1 MSKNLRKFVL
11 GGLSV
16 FLVLLIALLVG
27 ISFASDKT
35 SERLITAREE
45 LTRGNKDKAYSIYFS
60 IISNDTSCEEAYRV
74 LAKLAEEKVNYK
86 DSAYFWLMISNLNP
100 LDVDAKRNYFR
111 AMIISGADS
120 ILQLRF
126 ESLADKSFLPDSY
139 IYAVAKSYARSAKRQ
154 NIADLQKYVKSSAY
168 KKMLVGVSYISSR
181 NFASAQAEFKSALA
195 ESKNETERF
204 DSMIGL
210 ASLNLFNGDVQ
221 PAKDILSKINSD
233 DVVIISDLIALQA
246 SIAEW
251 EGNVKTAILK
261 YIEFAK
267 FKRYL
272 VAPIVEGVELASI
285 AKDLDA
291 LAKFKTLFEAKDK
304 MSLELFY
311 YISAH
316 ESFLKG
322 DWKQSREKLSASGY
336 FAQGISG
343 RILELKCISK
353 LGAYAS
359 ASMIASN
366 IAKFANQITESDKIE
381 VVKILCEILNKNRND
396 DSLLDSLLII
406 SPDNPFANL
415 LNMHRKFNKRD
426 FYSAY
431 NSSKIVL
438 EKLGYSESTFN
449 IACASAMALGNYD
462 DVIAIANKKL
472 KSNKADAM
480 TILFSAR
487 AYLAKKDKN
496 NARKFYMQAMKAS
509 QKSVVI
515 GAEVGNFMLDNK
527 FYDDFLATLN
537 LIESSK
543 EKDNKILALLLKSK
557 YAKING
563 KTSEQIELLE
573 NAYKMDDSSDV
584 LLSELITAY
593 ADAKKYRDVLDE
605 TEKFLQKKDSAVLRF
620 RMASLIRNGGKDFCT
635 KSIQLLQKLSQE
647 HSSQS
652 NIFLE
657 LSRSYKKA
665 GMFDEALA
673 SARKAVNLAPTGLSA
688 ITNLGEILAFGNLYE
703 EAIATLE
710 RSLQRQKSTEI
721 ESVLV
726 NVLVEFSKQR
736 DIKIDRRISVL
747 KKASKLH
754 PDNKEISA
762 EISRLEKMLKK

>member
-1 MSKNLRKFVL
+1 MSKNFRKFIL

-16 FLVLLIALLVG
+16 FLVLLIALLVA

-45 LTRGNKDKAYSIYFS
+45 LSRGNKDKAFSIYFS
-60 IISNDTSCEEAYRV
+60 IISTDTSCEEAYRV

-100 LDVDAKRNYFR
+100 LDVEAKRNYFR
-111 AMIISGADS
+111 AMIVSGADS

-126 ESLADKSFLPDSY
+126 ESLSDKSILPDSY
-139 IYAVAKSYARSAKRQ
+139 IYALAKSYARSAKRQ
-154 NIADLQKYVKSSAY
+154 NIASLQKDVKSAVY
-168 KKMLVGVSYISSR
+168 KKLLTGVSYISTR
-181 NFASAQAEFKSALA
+181 NLASAQAEFKSALE
-195 ESKNETERF
+195 ESKTETEKF

-210 ASLNLFNGDVQ
+210 ASVHLLNGKVQ
-221 PAKDILSKINSD
+221 EAKDILSKINSD
-233 DVVIISDLIALQA
+233 DVVIVSDLIALQS

-251 EGNVKTAILK
+251 EGDVKTAISK

-272 VAPIVEGVELASI
+272 VAPIIDGVELASI

-316 ESFLKG
+316 EAFLKG
-322 DWKQSREKLSASGY
+322 DYRQAREKLGASGY

-366 IAKFANQITESDKIE
+366 VAKFANQIADSDKIE
-381 VVKILCEILNKNRND
+381 IVKILCEILNKNRND

-449 IACASAMALGNYD
+449 IACASAMVLGNYD

-472 KSNKADAM
+472 KSNQADAM
-480 TILFSAR
+480 ALVFSAR

-496 NARKFYMQAMKAS
+496 NARKFYMNGLKALP
-509 QKSVVI
+509 KSVELN
-515 GAEVGNFMLDNK
+515 AEVGNFMLDNK
-527 FYDDFLATLN
+527 FYDDFFATLN
-537 LIESSK
+537 SMESSK
-543 EKDNKILALLLKSK
+543 EKDNQILALLLKAK

-563 KTSEQIELLE
+563 KTAEQIKLLE
-573 NAYKMDDSSDV
+573 IAYKMDEASDV

-593 ADAKKYRDVLDE
+593 AQSEKYKEIVDI
-605 TEKFLQKKDSAVLRF
+605 TEKFLQKKDSPVLRF
-620 RMASLIRNGGKDFCT
+620 RMASLIRNGGKDYIE
-635 KSIQLLQKLSQE
+635 KSIEILQKLSQE

-657 LSRSYKKA
+657 LSRSYKKSE
-665 GMFDEALA
+665 MLDEALA
-673 SARKAVNLAPTGLSA
+673 SARKAVNLSPNGLSA
-688 ITNLGEILAFGNLYE
+688 ITNLGEILAYGNLYE

-710 RSLQRQKSTEI
+710 RSLQRQKSNEI
-721 ESVLV
+721 ENVLV
-726 NVLVEFSKQR
+726 SVLVEFSKQQ

-754 PDNKEISA
+754 PNNKEILS